1 LNTRFRNIY
10 PVSTECKHGANKYK
24 ELYREYNQSVKQ
36 ASMIPT
42 SLDIIPVLAVQGSN
56 KHTLIVLAE
65 EDFLNIMKQS
75 ADFKNGKED

>member
-1 LNTRFRNIY
+1 
-10 PVSTECKHGANKYK
+10 
-24 ELYREYNQSVKQ
+24 
-36 ASMIPT
+36 MIPT